1 MNFATFLVLLLSAA
15 IRVSSL
21 DDGENTPDVL
31 NEFIGE
37 SSTTQENDHR
47 RMKGQRDL
55 TITKEMLRSSFFDM
69 QLNRKSGKG
78 SNGDGGKGSNGDV
91 GKGSNGD
98 ADKGGGKGGK
108 KSGKKGGL
116 DMSPAASPNMSPTTG
131 CGSPTCGTPTC
142 TGTTG
147 CGSAVGTKAPVPTCT
162 GTTGCGTPTCTG
174 TTGCGTPTCT
184 GTTGCGTPTC
194 TGGCFTPAMTPVES
208 PAMISSKGGS
218 GKKGSSSGSA
228 SNEVKGGKKRK
239 GGGKKGRSGG
249 KGGKKGID
257 AFFPPAASPTGG
269 SCGSDDDSPCNGGNG
284 GNNGGGGGNS
294 TCGCEI
300 DKVELDFTM
309 LPFNISV
316 PVSSSSENSAVGTVF
331 VFGDPLF
338 DLNLTILDG
347 TFVGG
352 LCHKTQLT
360 QPAGSS
366 TTLVGGGYCF
376 FTFTVSD
383 GTTSVTFNAVGEV
396 FDVLGGTLAI
406 TGGTG
411 ELTGVYGEVE
421 LTPVYE
427 TEDLVDFF
435 TEASVYVGAASL
447 FVPLF

>member
-31 NEFIGE
+31 NKFIGE

-78 SNGDGGKGSNGDV
+78 SSGDGGKGSSGD
-91 GKGSNGD
+91 GG
-98 ADKGGGKGGK
+98 KGGGKGGK
-108 KSGKKGGL
+108 KSGKKGDS

-131 CGSPTCGTPTC
+131 CGTPTCGTPTC

-147 CGSAVGTKAPVPTCT
+147 CGSPVGTKAPV
-162 GTTGCGTPTCTG
+162 PTCTG

-208 PAMISSKGGS
+208 PAMVTGKG
-218 GKKGSSSGSA
+218 GKKGHSSGSA
-228 SNEVKGGKKRK
+228 SDEGKGGKKGK

-249 KGGKKGID
+249 KGGKGGKKGID
-257 AFFPPAASPTGG
+257 SFFPPAASPTG
-269 SCGSDDDSPCNGGNG
+269 CGGDDDSPCNGNG
-284 GNNGGGGGNS
+284 GDNGGSGNS

-300 DKVELDFTM
+300 DQVELDFTM

-331 VFGDPLF
+331 VFGEPLF